1 MPRLVTIAAVIII
14 AVMTYKK
21 VKGSVLWGILGGTV
35 LYYVLGITVPGF
47 YNGFTENLSFNPF
60 SAFGAWA
67 NESFLKVFTDGFNFS
82 GYLANHSTADLVLII
97 ATTALAF
104 CMVDMFD
111 TLGTLYG
118 ACSRGDML
126 DKDGNVP
133 NFEKAML

>member
-1 MPRLVTIAAVIII
+1 MCIRDSVLNGNATWATIMPRLVTIAAVIII

-67 NESFLKVFTDGFNFS
+67 NESFLKVFTEDV
-82 GYLANHSTADLVLII
+82 YKRQICERADLIG
-97 ATTALAF
+97 AGAHT
-104 CMVDMFD
+104 VDI
-111 TLGTLYG
+111 L
-118 ACSRGDML
+118 RV
-126 DKDGNVP
+126 K
-133 NFEKAML
+133 